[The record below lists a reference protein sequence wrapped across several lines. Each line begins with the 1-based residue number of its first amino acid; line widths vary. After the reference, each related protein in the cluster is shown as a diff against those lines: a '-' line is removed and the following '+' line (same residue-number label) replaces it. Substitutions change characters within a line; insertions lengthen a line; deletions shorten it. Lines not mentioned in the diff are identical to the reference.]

1 MFLQRVCGV
10 KVHFKISLINSVIS
24 SILYSHKKLFLA
36 KAQRNFTQRIHK
48 KRIPG
53 AFAPYVLFA

>member
-1 MFLQRVCGV
+1 MLPLEIAWPLFIIQGMLRRAANDTLRNCFSQRRKG
-10 KVHFKISLINSVIS
+10 
-24 SILYSHKKLFLA
+24 
-36 KAQRNFTQRIHK
+36 NFTQRIHK